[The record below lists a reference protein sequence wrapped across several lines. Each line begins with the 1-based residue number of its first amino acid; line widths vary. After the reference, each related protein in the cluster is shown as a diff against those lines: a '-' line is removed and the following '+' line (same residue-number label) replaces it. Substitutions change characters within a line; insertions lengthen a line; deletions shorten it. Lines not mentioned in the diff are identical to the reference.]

1 MKRHFK
7 PQTYERR
14 VVSSCL
20 KKVNI
25 YKRFL
30 YTITPHEKDRDSLGC
45 SLCHPWISCLVQ
57 VIQIQVNPIVFANR
71 FICQCIAVFCKKI
84 ERDLYLSKVNRFSLA
99 NANLEKTYESF
110 LSTIIPQGKNWVSF
124 DPRSQTLS
132 GEDSTWMV
140 DRLEIP
146 RVVDFFFFLFD
157 YTIELFWLFQNTSFV
172 LSRKRENP
180 VVVTIGTLLH
190 HIHVEF

>member
-1 MKRHFK
+1 M
-7 PQTYERR
+7 
-14 VVSSCL
+14 
-20 KKVNI
+20 
-25 YKRFL
+25 
-30 YTITPHEKDRDSLGC
+30 
-45 SLCHPWISCLVQ
+45 
-57 VIQIQVNPIVFANR
+57 A
-71 FICQCIAVFCKKI
+71 KI
-84 ERDLYLSKVNRFSLA
+84 
-99 NANLEKTYESF
+99 YESF

-146 RVVDFFFFLFD
+146 RAVDYFFLFD

-172 LSRKRENP
+172 LSRKRENQT
-180 VVVTIGTLLH
+180 VVTIGTLLH

>member
-1 MKRHFK
+1 M
-7 PQTYERR
+7 
-14 VVSSCL
+14 
-20 KKVNI
+20 
-25 YKRFL
+25 
-30 YTITPHEKDRDSLGC
+30 
-45 SLCHPWISCLVQ
+45 
-57 VIQIQVNPIVFANR
+57 A
-71 FICQCIAVFCKKI
+71 KI
-84 ERDLYLSKVNRFSLA
+84 
-99 NANLEKTYESF
+99 YESF

-124 DPRSQTLS
+124 DPRSQTLL

-172 LSRKRENP
+172 LSRKRENQI
-180 VVVTIGTLLH
+180 VVTIGTLLH